1 MTAMSRQ
8 GRIVAAVVVAAFGVG
23 AFAARVAVAGV
34 ARADGPT
41 PIPPAPTQFVTDRA
55 GFLSAPFASQ
65 LAQKLEDYERGT
77 GHQVIVWI
85 DRTTGGVPID
95 DWANKAFAAWGVGR
109 KGHDDGVAMF
119 IFSDDRTRRIEV
131 GYGLEGTVPDAR
143 AGRII
148 ENDMVPRIRGGDHD
162 GAVQAGV
169 DALIAAIG
177 GAPEPKRPGSPNNV
191 GVFGVLFPV
200 LFFVIVFLIAR
211 RHPWAL
217 LFLGGGRGGG
227 WGGGGGGWGGGGWGG
242 GGGGG
247 FSGGGGS
254 SGGGGASGGW

>member
-1 MTAMSRQ
+1 MTAMRR
-8 GRIVAAVVVAAFGVG
+8 RIGI
-23 AFAARVAVAGV
+23 VAVAASIVMSAAIGRT

-41 PIPPAPTQFVTDRA
+41 PIPAAPSQFVTDRA
-55 GFLSAPFASQ
+55 GFLSPSFASQ
-65 LAQKLEDYERGT
+65 LSKKLEDYERGT

-85 DRTTGGVPID
+85 DRTTGGVPVE

-119 IFSDDRTRRIEV
+119 IFSDDHRMRIEV
-131 GYGLEGTVPDAR
+131 GYGLEGNVPDAR

-148 ENDMVPRIRGGDHD
+148 ENDMAPRIRAGDHD
-162 GAVQAGV
+162 GAVQAGI

-177 GAPEPKRPGSPNNV
+177 GAPEPKRPGSGKSV
-191 GVFGVLFPV
+191 GAWGALFPI

-211 RHPWAL
+211 RYPWAL
-217 LFLGGGRGGG
+217 LLLGSGRGGGG
-227 WGGGGGGWGGGGWGG
+227 WGGGGGGWGG